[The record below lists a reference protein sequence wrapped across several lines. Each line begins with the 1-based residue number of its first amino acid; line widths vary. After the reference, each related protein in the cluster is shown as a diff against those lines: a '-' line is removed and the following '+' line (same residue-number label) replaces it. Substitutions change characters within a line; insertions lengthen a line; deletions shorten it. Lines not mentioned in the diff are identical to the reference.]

1 MSMLDDSNTVL
12 CVTKVGS
19 LFEFDTS
26 FESCSKYGF
35 FNGDLVETTSGQGL
49 VVGVRDNQLWFEIFD
64 HDGASYWDNG
74 YDYHDLVNDVNVKL
88 ISFNNKEGEQ
98 EVGEGEETERKKN
111 KMVKDNSYYH
121 SQFSDGSNHRCN
133 NTTCREQHHTDVIR
147 RVLCQKYLFRYIIK
161 SFDIFAYRKTLY
173 SQPRDAYHSLR
184 IWRYDYHNIV
194 DANWMITNGHFGLL
208 ADKIRDGANLSYEP
222 FEGGVIKFFKN
233 MPWDIF
239 KHLFPRYRDE
249 ILGEETLY
257 ETLTKVVF
265 QFGRKDIAEYLQ
277 SEFTSLFEN
286 DPARAKDAFILA
298 VSNYQVEM
306 LPFCVGLLKDKCPI
320 PSNCQFNLEIARFLA
335 SNNIDL
341 FINYLESSV
350 EMSESFYLSGDC
362 QLFKLLE
369 DPANPIQ
376 IVVLQRSIVN
386 TLNSLEPL
394 VNSTISLDL
403 IVHDSMNE
411 SIYNYG
417 NTQQIKWSNLSGNI
431 NTPPVSIKLTNHH
444 TTEIIQTIAQFHDA
458 RNILWILEDLEDYD
472 GHGIGYLIKTL
483 GITPVVS
490 SSLYDLSKS
499 LFKRDLFE
507 YGHLLT
513 PEKEMKLSDPTDK
526 FRQTLPSLESLKY
539 IQSLNPEF
547 INVAFESIDQW
558 TKVESLQ
565 FFLDHCSKIT
575 NRNTYYRFLLQ
586 SLWDSIAC
594 GRLDLVICLFQH
606 KPRTNCGFELEI
618 AIHYDRCDIAKF
630 IIERITSVEDLHWQP
645 RLFRKL
651 PLQFNILQFF
661 VESFS
666 CIISEETHV
675 TPMMDV
681 SIKCG
686 LINSFSYLLE
696 KFPCAYYNIHEC
708 LRHNGGEI
716 LDFIINQ
723 MNNKQRV
730 EKTAKFEDIF
740 SRAYHKGFTDI
751 ISVLEKHNLL
761 LKPQSET
768 KK

>member
-1 MSMLDDSNTVL
+1 
-12 CVTKVGS
+12 
-19 LFEFDTS
+19 
-26 FESCSKYGF
+26 
-35 FNGDLVETTSGQGL
+35 
-49 VVGVRDNQLWFEIFD
+49 
-64 HDGASYWDNG
+64 
-74 YDYHDLVNDVNVKL
+74 
-88 ISFNNKEGEQ
+88 
-98 EVGEGEETERKKN
+98 
-111 KMVKDNSYYH
+111 
-121 SQFSDGSNHRCN
+121 
-133 NTTCREQHHTDVIR
+133 
-147 RVLCQKYLFRYIIK
+147 
-161 SFDIFAYRKTLY
+161 
-173 SQPRDAYHSLR
+173 
-184 IWRYDYHNIV
+184 
-194 DANWMITNGHFGLL
+194 
-208 ADKIRDGANLSYEP
+208 
-222 FEGGVIKFFKN
+222 
-233 MPWDIF
+233 
-239 KHLFPRYRDE
+239 
-249 ILGEETLY
+249 
-257 ETLTKVVF
+257 
-265 QFGRKDIAEYLQ
+265 
-277 SEFTSLFEN
+277 
-286 DPARAKDAFILA
+286 
-298 VSNYQVEM
+298 
-306 LPFCVGLLKDKCPI
+306 
-320 PSNCQFNLEIARFLA
+320 
-335 SNNIDL
+335 
-341 FINYLESSV
+341 
-350 EMSESFYLSGDC
+350 MSESFYLSGDC

-386 TLNSLEPL
+386 TLNSLDPL

-417 NTQQIKWSNLSGNI
+417 NIQQIKMANAENSN

-594 GRLDLVICLFQH
+594 GRLDLVVCLFQH

-630 IIERITSVEDLHWQP
+630 IIQRITSVKQLRP
-645 RLFRKL
+645 RLFKFL
-651 PLQFNILQFF
+651 PIRFNILKYLI
-661 VESFS
+661 ESFS
-666 CIISEETHV
+666 SIISEETHV

-696 KFPCAYYNIHEC
+696 KFPGAYYNIHEC
-708 LRHNGGEI
+708 LSHHGGET
-716 LDFIINQ
+716 LDFIITQ
-723 MNNKQRV
+723 MNDQQRAK
-730 EKTAKFEDIF
+730 ETAKFKDIF
-740 SRAYHKGFTDI
+740 SRAHSNGFRNVL
-751 ISVLEKHNLL
+751 SVLEKHNLL
-761 LKPQSET
+761 LKPR
-768 KK
+768 KKIKVKH